1 MDDLEILNDKYKSI
15 NPSNNSV
22 PTMYNTITEDQD
34 DGSFNPS
41 INRIDFD
48 LIEWKKDIE
57 LSLEKIME
65 RVSMGDCSEY
75 LNLLEKKINE
85 FDDELDNIKNLPDK
99 IEEILADIKNNNNK
113 TDRCDILLENV
124 IGQFSEIKN
133 INFNYQAE
141 CSKNFNELSDKIV
154 SHEASFDQFYKFEKN
169 FTKKF
174 DLLNLEIKKKEN
186 SFIEIAEKNFMN
198 KFLKFEEVKFLKKFF
213 LFIKFLF

>member
-1 MDDLEILNDKYKSI
+1 MDDQEIIIDKNKST

-22 PTMYNTITEDQD
+22 PTRYNTITEDQD
-34 DGSFNPS
+34 DGYFNPS
-41 INRIDFD
+41 INKIDFD
-48 LIEWKKDIE
+48 LIEWKKDVE

-65 RVSMGDCSEY
+65 RVSMGDNSEY

-85 FDDELDNIKNLPDK
+85 FDDELDNVKNLPDK
-99 IEEILADIKNNNNK
+99 IGEILADIKNNNNK

-124 IGQFSEIKN
+124 VGQFSELKN

-154 SHEASFDQFYKFEKN
+154 SHESSFDQLYKFEKN

-174 DLLNLEIKKKEN
+174 ELLNLEIKKKEN
-186 SFIEIAEKNFMN
+186 SFFETAEKNFTN
-198 KFLKFEEVKFLKKFF
+198 KLLKFEEVKFFK
-213 LFIKFLF
+213 